1 MPGPPE
7 AGSWRRRGAARS
19 PTCELAASFH
29 DDAGAAPQEQAQI
42 ITSAIG
48 RPAPKAP
55 TIINVN
61 AESKFA
67 SAWISRPDIPLLR
80 RAPTGIAR
88 RPRMND
94 QECRRREKVVTTF
107 EYRHLPETRAI

>member
-1 MPGPPE
+1 MAGRGP
-7 AGSWRRRGAARS
+7 AR
-19 PTCELAASFH
+19 PC
-29 DDAGAAPQEQAQI
+29 DDAGAAPQEQTQI

-67 SAWISRPDIPLLR
+67 SAWISRPDMPLLR

-107 EYRHLPETRAI
+107 ETGTCPKPERSEAESLWLR

>member
-1 MPGPPE
+1 MVLDPAVMAGRGP
-7 AGSWRRRGAARS
+7 AR
-19 PTCELAASFH
+19 PC
-29 DDAGAAPQEQAQI
+29 DDAGAAPQEQTQI

-67 SAWISRPDIPLLR
+67 SACISRPDIPLLR
-80 RAPTGIAR
+80 QAPTGIAR

-94 QECRRREKVVTTF
+94 QECRRREKVVTSF
-107 EYRHLPETRAI
+107 EYKALARNQRDLSLNLYG